1 MASSNYRTSVHY
13 TLFLSKE
20 EYNQLRTTLTQ
31 PLAAMSDSTRKAI
44 HDALANTI
52 PSVECDTLD
61 VQFPIYK
68 E

>member
-31 PLAAMSDSTRKAI
+31 PLAAMSDDIRKTI
-44 HDALANTI
+44 HDALANTRA
-52 PSVECDTLD
+52 STECDTLD
-61 VQFPIYK
+61 VQFPLYR